1 MLRAHKTHYLF
12 WLLAASISLNSACS
26 SCGKTGPAPGE
37 NSPPPAPPAVSAL
50 PFSTKEPALYQAEIV
65 ISLPGTPAA
74 NAPDDDAAG
83 QKYFVARDGEKR
95 RTDYELSPKET
106 MSVLEDEGGKTIV
119 LLPQKKCSAEEKA
132 AAGSAAPT
140 QGESFTDF
148 LTSGRLAEN
157 IPTNFESLGKETI
170 GGQALA
176 KFRVRYEKTNGVESI
191 SEALVWVDEELGMP
205 VRTEF
210 YTLKDGQKTNPV
222 TTEFRNIKLSVD
234 AGVFNKPDGCQNI
247 SAGEMQNILW
257 RERLDAE

>member
-26 SCGKTGPAPGE
+26 SCGKTGPAPGV
-37 NSPPPAPPAVSAL
+37 NSPPPASPAVSAL
-50 PFSTKEPALYQAEIV
+50 PFSTREPALYQAEIV
-65 ISLPGTPAA
+65 ISITET
-74 NAPDDDAAG
+74 DAGG
-83 QKYFVARDGEKR
+83 QKYFIARDGEKR
-95 RTDYELSPKET
+95 RTDYELSAKET

-119 LLPQKKCSAEEKA
+119 LLPQKKCSAEEKK
-132 AAGSAAPT
+132 AAGSAAPA

-148 LTSGRLAEN
+148 LTSGWLAEK
-157 IPTNFESLGKETI
+157 IPTNFESLGKETV
-170 GGQALA
+170 GGRALA
-176 KFRVRYEKTNGVESI
+176 KFRVRYEKTNGVESPG
-191 SEALVWVDEELGMP
+191 EALVWVDEELGMP

-210 YTLKDGQKTNPV
+210 YTLKDGQKMNPI

-257 RERLDAE
+257 RERLEAE